1 MTDIKN
7 RTPSSG
13 SKVPPHPEHSRRTG
27 GGGGFSVVF
36 TVTTDLSYDQRMIRI
51 CTSLVNAGYKVL
63 LVGRKLKSSIPLS
76 NQPFMQKRVK
86 CFFEKGKLFY
96 AEYNIRL
103 FFYLLFK
110 KINCIGAIDLDT
122 ILPCYFASKI
132 KNAKRIYDAHELFC
146 EMKEI
151 VTRPAV
157 YKLWKRIERY
167 TVPKF
172 PLGYT
177 VNQPIADEFEK
188 MYGVHYEVIR
198 NIALL
203 KEIAPA
209 EKKEKFI
216 LYQGAVNEGRSFE
229 TLIPAFKDINCKL
242 IICGDG
248 NFMQQARQLVAD
260 NGLQDKVI
268 FKGKI
273 SPDELRAFT
282 QLAYIGITLFENK
295 GLSNYYSLGNR
306 FFDYLHAGIPQLCV
320 NYPLYKEINDQL
332 PIAMLIDDLSPANIA
347 TQLNNLL
354 KNEVL
359 YKELQQ
365 NCLKLRQ
372 TLNWEH
378 EEINLIQFYKKLLG

>member
-1 MTDIKN
+1 MNTTII
-7 RTPSSG
+7 
-13 SKVPPHPEHSRRTG
+13 
-27 GGGGFSVVF
+27 F

-51 CTSLVNAGYKVL
+51 CTSLSQAGYDVL
-63 LVGRKLKSSIPLS
+63 LVGRKLKSSIPLTD
-76 NQPFMQKRVK
+76 QPFKQKRIK
-86 CFFEKGKLFY
+86 CLFEKGKLFY

-110 KINCIGAIDLDT
+110 KMDCIGAIDLDT
-122 ILPCYFASKI
+122 ILPCYFISKI
-132 KNAKRIYDAHELFC
+132 KRTKRVYDAHELFC

-151 VTRPAV
+151 VTRPAI

-172 PLGYT
+172 LLGYT
-177 VNQPIADEFEK
+177 VNQPIANEFEK
-188 MYGVHYEVIR
+188 MYRVRYEVIR

-203 KEIAPA
+203 KEILPA

-229 TLIPAFKDINCKL
+229 TLIPAFKSIDCKL

-248 NFMQQARQLVAD
+248 NFMQQARQLVAE

-273 SPDELRAFT
+273 KPDELTAIT
-282 QLAYIGITLFENK
+282 QQAYIGITLFDDK
-295 GLSNYYSLGNR
+295 GLSNYYSLANR

-320 NYPLYKEINDQL
+320 NYPVYADINSKL
-332 PIAMLIDDLSPANIA
+332 PIALLVDDISSTNLA

-354 KNEVL
+354 VNEVL

-365 NCLKLRQ
+365 NCLAVRQ
-372 TLNWEH
+372 ILNWQQ
-378 EEINLIQFYKKLLG
+378 EEKKLIQFYKNILG